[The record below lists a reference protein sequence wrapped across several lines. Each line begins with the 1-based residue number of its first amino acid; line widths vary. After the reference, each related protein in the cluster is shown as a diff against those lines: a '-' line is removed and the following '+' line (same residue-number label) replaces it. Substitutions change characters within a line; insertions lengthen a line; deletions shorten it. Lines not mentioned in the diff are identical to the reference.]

1 MRFRPNSGQRRRT
14 APVTELLSVFRN
26 VSGPRYSRGMVMTVR
41 VLCAAL
47 LLGLAGC
54 SNSYSPP
61 RPAMVSLG
69 SVGDYGYSDMRLS
82 DSRYEVRYV
91 EPRLRVS
98 TNRSDR
104 EIAIEAAKQRS
115 YDLALWHAARLAVE
129 KDYAALKVEQ
139 DHRDADVD
147 VTTRSYRSYP
157 PLMGYGWYG
166 YPRPWFPYQYGYGAY
181 PWYMDDP
188 YVSRPSASA
197 RVSVRLIVKFEETAD
212 ANSLDAA
219 ATIEQMRKR
228 YAGASFPPKS

>member
-1 MRFRPNSGQRRRT
+1 MIAG
-14 APVTELLSVFRN
+14 A
-26 VSGPRYSRGMVMTVR
+26 R
-41 VLCAAL
+41 VLFAAL

-69 SVGDYGYSDMRLS
+69 SVGDYGYSDTRLS
-82 DSRYEVRYV
+82 DNRFEVRYV
-91 EPRLRVS
+91 EPRLKVS

-115 YDLALWHAARLAVE
+115 YDLALWHAAQLAIE

-147 VTTRSYRSYP
+147 VTMRRGYRAYP
-157 PLMGYGWYG
+157 PLMGFGWYG
-166 YPRPWFPYQYGYGAY
+166 YPMGDASPWFPYHYSAY
-181 PWYMDDP
+181 PWYP
-188 YVSRPSASA
+188 YYPFESDYFERPAASA
-197 RVSVRLIVKFEETAD
+197 RVSVRLIVKFEETASAD
-212 ANSLDAA
+212 SLDAA

-228 YAGASFPPKS
+228 YAAATFPPTN